1 MRVFAILLLAG
12 AAALAQ
18 TPAKSTAKTP
28 AKSAAKPA
36 AKKAAGTAAAP
47 RTGSLMNPAAL
58 RAKAP
63 ELFKVRLATTKGDI
77 VIEVHRDWAPLGAD
91 RFYNLVRNGYFT
103 NAAFFRVLPDFIV
116 QFGMAANPAVGKV
129 WQDARIKDD
138 PRTQSN
144 KRGYVVF
151 ATAGPNTRSN
161 QFFINLKDN
170 PGLDAQGFSP
180 FGVVTEGMPIAEQL
194 FSGYGETPDQ
204 GQILEQGKAYLDKN
218 FPKLDYIKS
227 ATVMPAEGGAPAA
240 APAPAKK
247 AAPPAPTKK

>member
-18 TPAKSTAKTP
+18 TPAKSAAKTP

-36 AKKAAGTAAAP
+36 VKKAAAAP
-47 RTGSLMNPAAL
+47 RTASLMNPAAL

-63 ELFKVRLATTKGDI
+63 ELYKVRLNTTKGD
-77 VIEVHRDWAPLGAD
+77 VEIEVHRAWAPLGAD
-91 RFYNLVRNGYFT
+91 RFYNLAKNGYFS
-103 NAAFFRVLPDFIV
+103 NAAFFRVMPNFIV
-116 QFGMAANPAVGKV
+116 QFGMAANPAIGKV
-129 WQDARIKDD
+129 WQDAHIKDD

-161 QFFINLKDN
+161 QLFINLADN
-170 PGLDAQGFSP
+170 AFLDSQGFSP
-180 FGVVTEGMPIAEQL
+180 FGVVTEGMAVVDQIY
-194 FSGYGETPDQ
+194 SGYGDTPDQ
-204 GQILEQGKAYLDKN
+204 GQILAQGKAYLDKN

-227 ATVMPAEGGAPAA
+227 ATVLPAEGAAPAA
-240 APAPAKK
+240 PATK